1 MIDVFLNVSAVIQSS
16 ALKYCAIT
24 MLLTTL
30 QSAAQ
35 DCANFRFVIQSDF
48 ARTHRKHYVR
58 YKYT

>member
-24 MLLTTL
+24 MLLTSL

-35 DCANFRFVIQSDF
+35 DCANFRFVFQTLH
-48 ARTHRKHYVR
+48 ARIFYIH
-58 YKYT
+58 